1 MTDSPSLK
9 IYVNKIGNRITF
21 RLKAGYYF
29 KLLTPEAI
37 KLLSRTKPKIT
48 IDKFD
53 ENAPHLEIT

>member
-37 KLLSRTKPKIT
+37 KLL
-48 IDKFD
+48 
-53 ENAPHLEIT
+53 